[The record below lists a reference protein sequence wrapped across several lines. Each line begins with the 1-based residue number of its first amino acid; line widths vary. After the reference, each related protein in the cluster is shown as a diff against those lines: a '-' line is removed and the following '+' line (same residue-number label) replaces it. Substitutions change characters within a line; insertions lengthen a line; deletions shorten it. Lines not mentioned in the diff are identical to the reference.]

1 MDIIDFSSFP
11 LEKRDLTNS
20 DQNAQIIELAQQIYV
35 KHEDVLEL
43 ENLLFRDNKFVSNT
57 SPLVL
62 EVVIT
67 LSSAG

>member
-20 DQNAQIIELAQQIYV
+20 DQNAQILELTQQIHV

-62 EVVIT
+62 EVVVT